1 MAGKATSNHKVHK
14 VGANNLSR
22 KMSNA
27 ARRREVAFRY
37 MKGDPVGVI
46 AELLFVRKK
55 WLEDAKMAMDERKAQ
70 ELARIDKVEE
80 EAWKGWQ
87 RSIERQR
94 IYTKRTRMVRV
105 PVKGGRKSAHKKIPA
120 EEIAEQTIKSSSG
133 DPRFLEQIERC
144 ITLRLKIFGQLKG
157 DTTNQNQVF
166 IDWSGLVG
174 RGESVNPVE
183 EEIKNIEN
191 QSKVTPSAQH
201 VSSEARSNVQQVIE
215 GKASVR

>member
-1 MAGKATSNHKVHK
+1 MPSKKGKGYKL
-14 VGANNLSR
+14 GPPNLTR

-37 MKGDPVGVI
+37 MKGEPVGII
-46 AELLFVRKK
+46 AEDLKVSEDIVNGDLLFVRKK
-55 WLEDAKMAMDERKAQ
+55 WMEDAKMAMDERKAQ

-87 RSIERQR
+87 RSIERQK
-94 IYTKRTRMVRV
+94 IYTRRTRMVRV

-120 EEIAEQTIKSSSG
+120 EEIAEQTIKTCSG

-144 ITLRLKIFGQLKG
+144 IVLRLKVFGQLKG

-174 RGESVNPVE
+174 RGQSVNPVE
-183 EEIKNIEN
+183 EEIKRIEN
-191 QSKVTPSAQH
+191 QSKVMP
-201 VSSEARSNVQQVIE
+201 EVIE
-215 GKASVR
+215 GRASVR